1 MKMGNC
7 KKQDRKRPELDI
19 NELFKRIKFNSKQ
32 IQKTFGDIEDLLKKS
47 QRLMQQLLKTR
58 TRNNGL
64 SNENVFFNVAEAP
77 AAPVAPPTPP
87 TPTPLP
93 PITQTQQTLIINILS
108 TIRDIRSVNRQI
120 RDTSEALVG
129 GALLLRRRLIER
141 SVAFDEDQFNRAA
154 DLTRSIEDIIL
165 GISILTS
172 QLENLRTQ
180 LEVLQE
186 NLDIYV
192 ALLANTVL

>member
-1 MKMGNC
+1 MGNC

-77 AAPVAPPTPP
+77 AAPVAPP

>member
-1 MKMGNC
+1 MGNC

-64 SNENVFFNVAEAP
+64 SNENVFFNVAE
-77 AAPVAPPTPP
+77 APVAPPTPP

>member
-1 MKMGNC
+1 MGNC

-64 SNENVFFNVAEAP
+64 SNENVFFNVAEAL
-77 AAPVAPPTPP
+77 AAPVAPP

>member
-1 MKMGNC
+1 MGDC
-7 KKQDRKRPELDI
+7 KKQNRKRQELDI
-19 NELFKRIKFNSKQ
+19 NELFKRITFETKQ
-32 IQKTFGDIEDLLKKS
+32 S
-47 QRLMQQLLKTR
+47 QRTFKEIENLLNRSQQLMRKLPMTS
-58 TRNNGL
+58 NNIL
-64 SNENVFFNVAEAP
+64 ANENAFFNVAG
-77 AAPVAPPTPP
+77 APVAPPTP

-108 TIRDIRSVNRQI
+108 TIRDIRSINRQI

-141 SVAFDEDQFNRAA
+141 SVAFDEDQFNRAD